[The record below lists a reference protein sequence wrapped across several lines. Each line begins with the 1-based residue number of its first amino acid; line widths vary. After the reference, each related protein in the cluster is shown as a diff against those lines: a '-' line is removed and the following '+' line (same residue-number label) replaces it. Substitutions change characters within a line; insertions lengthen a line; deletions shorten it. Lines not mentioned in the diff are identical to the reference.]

1 MDGLQPSPP
10 TRTVEDG
17 PDLDVSPLS
26 TFTYRCWTFQ
36 LGKWHDRKR
45 SFSSDL
51 EGRDMDA
58 QWMRIYIEK
67 TWKDHPK
74 NQMHG
79 KVRPRKGMHFYIISK
94 FHLLFSYVNQ
104 KTQHLLAETNSRKYL
119 SKICETGPSLWWPYH
134 FPARP
139 VKCFKVEPPQ
149 ANSFTCSR
157 HIWEP
162 NVGMT
167 GK

>member
-104 KTQHLLAETNSRKYL
+104 KTQHFVGRNKFAEISIQNMWNRSIPLVTLPFPCKTRQVLQSGTSSSKLIYL
-119 SKICETGPSLWWPYH
+119 QPSHLR
-134 FPARP
+134 A
-139 VKCFKVEPPQ
+139 
-149 ANSFTCSR
+149 
-157 HIWEP
+157 
-162 NVGMT
+162 
-167 GK
+167 

>member
-10 TRTVEDG
+10 TRWISQDG
-17 PDLDVSPLS
+17 PEMDVSQKS

-67 TWKDHPK
+67 TIPK
-74 NQMHG
+74 NQTHG
-79 KVRPRKGMHFYIISK
+79 KVRPRKGMHFYCISFLNFIFFFFK
-94 FHLLFSYVNQ
+94 WIKKLNICWQKQIRGNIYPKYVEQIHPLVTLPFPCKTRQVLQSGTSSSKLIYLQPSHLR
-104 KTQHLLAETNSRKYL
+104 A
-119 SKICETGPSLWWPYH
+119 
-134 FPARP
+134 
-139 VKCFKVEPPQ
+139 
-149 ANSFTCSR
+149 
-157 HIWEP
+157 
-162 NVGMT
+162 
-167 GK
+167 